1 MPVVD
6 LKVDRHLICS
16 NFDGY
21 KLSFDPVPVLR
32 QSVDAFPLKLEPHA
46 NQYSLLHTELFAKHN
61 LLYSDPWARHNC
73 YYINSRHQLLLCSY
87 NEQQGEARPQRIVYE
102 MQRHDHGDGFEHAVG
117 DYNYTLRF
125 ISEKYCVLCDGM
137 LTYLLLETGD
147 RERAAPWKLVTRSP
161 VTPGGVQR
169 GFVLHDA
176 RLDVVQE
183 RKQISLVAAH
193 IGRRRT
199 LEQQGEEFCTELIWS
214 RWSWGAGATDAGE
227 SDSSGWS
234 YELCQQLATK
244 GSIYYCAFEPRAQS
258 LIVCSNGELQTPAQH
273 EAAVE
278 AALEAA
284 QAEDV
289 SPFDWEQTKEEV
301 SVRFELAANATRNDV
316 KINSTA
322 SHLLV
327 EYKAEMLLD
336 SDLFAPVDEQ
346 LTSWTLEGEVLCL
359 SLSKQ
364 QPNNWPRLL
373 NASAER
379 REEQLEEQQEDLPAA
394 PLPIPNL
401 EDPIEDCDL
410 PMDASSDDIKMGK
423 LTHFIRQS
431 QCSFPPRFLIVRFN
445 LDKSCIT
452 HTIFLGTTP
461 PLLCSTLRP
470 GFPAAFATRHDIDA
484 AIWLQQFQPARP
496 DDWSVRHD
504 GQLHAFGYVLAS
516 KEQRKFV
523 DCCPQL
529 DYAVICESYRHV
541 FIYKP
546 RNESAG
552 GLRNRSGPQIV
563 IGKQHLVTLPYDVGE
578 VLGLVTAPHVIIIL
592 TAHAMLYL
600 QV

>member
-6 LKVDRHLICS
+6 LQVDRKLICP

-21 KLSFDPVPVLR
+21 KLSFEPVPVLR
-32 QSVDAFPLKLEPHA
+32 QSLDRFPLRLEPHA

-61 LLYSDPWARHNC
+61 LLFSDPWARNNC
-73 YYINSRHQLLLCSY
+73 YFMNASHQLLMSSY
-87 NEQQGEARPQRIVYE
+87 NEQEGQPRQQRIIYE
-102 MQRHDHGDGFEHAVG
+102 IQRADHGDGYAHVVG

-137 LTYLLLETGD
+137 LTYMLLDTGD
-147 RERAAPWKLVTRSP
+147 RERGATWQLLTRSP
-161 VTPGGVQR
+161 VTPNGIER

-193 IGRRRT
+193 IGRR
-199 LEQQGEEFCTELIWS
+199 QQGDEFVSQLIWS
-214 RWSWGAGATDAGE
+214 RWSWTDEEAAAAGT
-227 SDSSGWS
+227 WS
-234 YELCQQLATK
+234 YEVCQQLAAK

-258 LIVCSNGELQTPAQH
+258 LIICSNGELQTPAQH
-273 EAAVE
+273 K

-284 QAEDV
+284 AAAAQADAV
-289 SPFDWEQTKEEV
+289 ALYDWEQSETEV
-301 SVRFELAANATRNDV
+301 TVRFTLATNATRDDV

-327 EYKAEMLLD
+327 EHKSEILLD
-336 SDLFAPVDEQ
+336 GALFAHVHEQ
-346 LTSWTLEGEVLCL
+346 LTHWTLQSGELEL
-359 SLSKQ
+359 NLKKR
-364 QPNNWPRLL
+364 QPKHWPRLL
-373 NASAER
+373 YAAAEQ
-379 REEQLEEQQEDLPAA
+379 REEQDPDLQP

-401 EDPIEDCDL
+401 EEPIEDCDL
-410 PMDASSDDIKMGK
+410 PMNGSDDIKM
-423 LTHFIRQS
+423 
-431 QCSFPPRFLIVRFN
+431 VRFN
-445 LDKSCIT
+445 LPKACVT
-452 HTIFLGTTP
+452 HTIFLGATP
-461 PLLCSTLRP
+461 PILCSTLRP

-484 AIWLQQFQPARP
+484 AIWLQQYQPARP
-496 DDWSVRHD
+496 DDWSVRHE
-504 GQLHAFGYVLAS
+504 GQLHAFGYVQAS

-546 RNESAG
+546 RNEAAS
-552 GLRNRSGPQIV
+552 GLRNRNGPPVV
-563 IGKQHLVTLPYDVGE
+563 IGKQHLVTLPDDVGE
-578 VLGLVTAPHVIIIL
+578 VLGLVTAPKVIIIL
-592 TAHAMLYL
+592 TAHAILYL